1 MKNNCVFLCLLVFS
15 VIIYGQESKGIQ
27 SLKNQLQQEK
37 VDTTKID
44 LYLKIYNSFA
54 LKEKDS
60 SLIYFNNALGLA
72 DSISYTPKLAEK
84 LYDLGVDF
92 EKNNNYER
100 AISNFRKALLIF
112 EKLQDFK
119 KIASTNNFI
128 GYCYISLYAEDK
140 AIEYYL
146 KSLKVYKELNDEV
159 GIAMNYNDIGNLYYY
174 HENFDSAKKY
184 YQDALSIY
192 EILDDT
198 LGIASS
204 YINLGN
210 AFSDGGETELG
221 IDYFKQSTI
230 LYEELNDEIGV
241 ATNYNNLGDCNLILE
256 DYSEAFNYFIKS
268 LKIAEKEGDKDLI
281 AVVYINLADVYEKWH
296 DYDKVIDVATK
307 SLNVSRQMGKL
318 DYELDNLIFLA
329 RAYEAKGDNKA
340 ALNYYKQHDKI
351 KDLLF
356 GADKDKKVQL
366 FNALNELEK
375 THYTISE
382 LSSKNEIALLKYETE
397 KKITYFLIISI
408 VVFAFFLILVIH
420 QQTAKKKA
428 YNLLE
433 FRNYQI
439 SRMNDEI
446 ELQSVDLK
454 RMNKTKDKFFSI
466 IAHDLKNPFNS
477 IKGFTELMIENNTE
491 YDEEKRLKFLK
502 IVKDSTNKASTLLN
516 NLLIWANSQSGNL
529 TYTPQKIELVRH
541 VMDVVSLLEIQAIK
555 KEIDIYNNIDHNL
568 SVRADLNML
577 NTILRNLISNAI
589 KFTKQKGEI
598 KIISCVKNNMV
609 EISVKDNGVG
619 MIAEDVE
626 SLFGIDVK
634 SSNMGTANEQGSGLG
649 LILCKDFVEKHGGE
663 IWVKSEVNI
672 GSEFIFTIP
681 LWVDEE
687 NEGFI

>member
-15 VIIYGQESKGIQ
+15 IILYGQESKEIQ
-27 SLKNQLQQEK
+27 ILKNQLQQEK

-44 LYLKIYNSFA
+44 LYLKIYNAFA

-60 SLIYFNNALGLA
+60 SLIYFNKALNLA
-72 DSISYTPKLAEK
+72 NTNSYTPKLAIK
-84 LYDLGVDF
+84 LYNLGVEF
-92 EKNNNYER
+92 QEYNNYER
-100 AISNFRKALLIF
+100 AIGNFQKALLIF
-112 EKLQDFK
+112 EELQDLE
-119 KIASTNNFI
+119 KIANTNNFI
-128 GYCYISLYAEDK
+128 GFCYINLYAEDK

-146 KSLKVYKELNDEV
+146 KSLKVYKALNDEI
-159 GIAMNYNDIGNLYYY
+159 GIAMNYTDIGNLYYD
-174 HENFDSAKKY
+174 HENFDSSKKY

-192 EILDDT
+192 EKLNDT
-198 LGIASS
+198 AGIASS
-204 YINLGN
+204 YLNLGN
-210 AFSDGGETELG
+210 VYSDEGEIDFG
-221 IDYFKQSTI
+221 IDYFKQSII
-230 LYEELNDEIGV
+230 LYEELNDQIGI
-241 ATNYNNLGDCNLILE
+241 ATNYNNLGDCSIALKQYN
-256 DYSEAFNYFIKS
+256 DANNYFLKS
-268 LKIAEKEGDKDLI
+268 LKIAQIEDDKNLLAI
-281 AVVYINLADVYEKWH
+281 VYLNLADVYEKWH
-296 DYDKVIDVATK
+296 DYDKVIYAAK
-307 SLNVSRQMGKL
+307 ISLDLSRQIGKL
-318 DYELDNLIFLA
+318 DYQLNNLFFLA
-329 RAYEAKGDNKA
+329 RAYEAKGNNKVA
-340 ALNYYKQHDKI
+340 INYYKQHDKI
-351 KDLLF
+351 KDLLL
-356 GADKDKKVQL
+356 GTDKDKKVQL

-375 THYTISE
+375 THYTITE
-382 LSSKNEIALLKYETE
+382 LSNKNEIAQLKYETE
-397 KKITYFLIISI
+397 KKISYFLIISI

-502 IVKDSTNKASTLLN
+502 IVKDSTNKASALLN

-568 SVRADLNML
+568 SVRADVNML

-598 KIISCVKNNMV
+598 KILSSLKNNMV
-609 EISVKDNGVG
+609 EIRVKDNGVG
-619 MIAEDVE
+619 MPEEDVKN
-626 SLFGIDVK
+626 LFSIDVK
-634 SSNMGTANEQGSGLG
+634 NSNMGTANEQGSGLG

-663 IWVKSEVNI
+663 IWVKSELNM

-681 LWVDEE
+681 LWIDDNEE
-687 NEGFI
+687 MI